1 MKHQRLLQE
10 DRLVAD
16 IQNEYTTWYVK
27 NLERIALTSIYEYLT
42 YHFEVNWV
50 PNIQIFSDG
59 RSMPVPQVIS
69 DNWYRESY
77 SRYCGAVWL
86 PVVDNI
92 LDYVSKRWIMQRICI
107 SNIQPR
113 TARSTRREDIGSR
126 FSVPT
131 GLAENL
137 AYNLFLVIKETVCK
151 CRRAWFLQGCAVRSV
166 NAQMLGC
173 WNDHRSGPAV
183 LHRKR
188 FQALCLIP

>member
-1 MKHQRLLQE
+1 M
-10 DRLVAD
+10 
-16 IQNEYTTWYVK
+16 
-27 NLERIALTSIYEYLT
+27 
-42 YHFEVNWV
+42 
-50 PNIQIFSDG
+50 DG
-59 RSMPVPQVIS
+59 RCPSHRSSVTTDIVKVTQDIAAPFDCQWSITP
-69 DNWYRESY
+69 
-77 SRYCGAVWL
+77 
-86 PVVDNI
+86 
-92 LDYVSKRWIMQRICI
+92 WIMFPSVGSCKESVFRI
-107 SNIQPR
+107 SNLSPL
-113 TARSTRREDIGSR
+113 RSTRREDIGSR